1 MENVEQKEVK
11 RLRNGIVLD
20 TLASV
25 DIQEIARIGR
35 SVIEIFEGVLYQEK
49 FKAPPFGSFV
59 KKLFL
64 LRKQYKKGNII

>member
-11 RLRNGIVLD
+11 RLRNGILIN

-25 DIQEIARIGR
+25 DIQEIVRNGG

-49 FKAPPFGSFV
+49 F
-59 KKLFL
+59 
-64 LRKQYKKGNII
+64 